1 MWNSI
6 DWILN
11 SYQQVGLPL
20 NSWFSSFGSFTKSFR
35 DFVGCLTL
43 LLFFK
48 FLFRNLLIDFNLAW
62 VLLLT
67 NVPLLSTVSITVVLG
82 SYLIISF
89 STIFAMVSFLFKISW
104 YKFSISTFF
113 SVIFSSI
120 ISLTLFKHLITTSVK
135 IYPKLIFSLV
145 HFL

>member
-1 MWNSI
+1 M
-6 DWILN
+6 DYLWIPDF
-11 SYQQVGLPL
+11 QVLVVL
-20 NSWFSSFGSFTKSFR
+20 LSHFVILSVVWHCCYFSSSCSEICW
-35 DFVGCLTL
+35 V
-43 LLFFK
+43 
-48 FLFRNLLIDFNLAW
+48 NLAW
-62 VLLLT
+62 VLLL
-67 NVPLLSTVSITVVLG
+67 NNLPLLSTVSITVALG

-89 STIFAMVSFLFKISW
+89 STIFAMVSFLFKMSW